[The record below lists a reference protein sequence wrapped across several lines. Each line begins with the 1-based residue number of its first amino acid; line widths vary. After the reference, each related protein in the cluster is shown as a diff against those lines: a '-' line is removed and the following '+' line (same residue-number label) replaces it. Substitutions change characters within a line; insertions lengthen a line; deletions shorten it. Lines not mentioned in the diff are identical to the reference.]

1 MKIMQ
6 KLNLRIK
13 KLNFPG
19 THWLVMVLIKWNGI
33 KWPKKTLVGA
43 LHKLNSEIV
52 LVTKLGYE
60 NREFYTLEC
69 LLYFWKHSRLPV
81 NLYESQA
88 QSEGVPWVKRQDR
101 KAVISY
107 LRGDA
112 GEHLF
117 SPRNFL

>member
-1 MKIMQ
+1 M
-6 KLNLRIK
+6 
-13 KLNFPG
+13 
-19 THWLVMVLIKWNGI
+19 
-33 KWPKKTLVGA
+33 
-43 LHKLNSEIV
+43 V

-112 GEHLF
+112 GERLF
-117 SPRNFL
+117 SPLVLKYSKKCCVGPLLQKIRND